1 VYVSTSECTQTPSNR
16 RQGQNITL
24 FTGQFL
30 LSQQRYAEAAT
41 KLEDAVALSETPE
54 FEDVVTAATSLRL
67 AGDFNSA
74 ENYYKLAISLR
85 PQVSASY

>member
-1 VYVSTSECTQTPSNR
+1 
-16 RQGQNITL
+16 
-24 FTGQFL
+24 
-30 LSQQRYAEAAT
+30 
-41 KLEDAVALSETPE
+41 LEDAVALSETPE

-67 AGDFNSA
+67 AGDFKNA